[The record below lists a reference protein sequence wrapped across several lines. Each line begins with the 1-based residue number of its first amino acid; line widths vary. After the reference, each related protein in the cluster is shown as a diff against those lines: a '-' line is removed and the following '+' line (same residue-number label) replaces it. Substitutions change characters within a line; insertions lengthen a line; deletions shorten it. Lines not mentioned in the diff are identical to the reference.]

1 MGDANQYQFV
11 LEHRDRLEGPYL
23 EIGSRNYGN
32 TQDLRSLFA
41 GDTYIG
47 IDLSDGDGVDRVL
60 DLTQPFEV
68 IDERL
73 GQQRFGAIFS
83 FSVMEHC
90 DNPFLMAE
98 NMVRLLKPGGK
109 IVLSV
114 PFAWKFH
121 GYPSDYWRF
130 TTEGVK
136 KLFPQIDWDEGDTG
150 RWHTP
155 AKGDFRALDESLGK
169 VHLSGKHYREQGM
182 LLRGLVADML
192 KLVRSLGMFRWLL
205 GYRYLLA
212 PTMIDMVGVLR
223 DEA

>member
-109 IVLSV
+109 IV
-114 PFAWKFH
+114 
-121 GYPSDYWRF
+121 
-130 TTEGVK
+130 K

-192 KLVRSLGMFRWLL
+192 KLVRSLGMLRWLL